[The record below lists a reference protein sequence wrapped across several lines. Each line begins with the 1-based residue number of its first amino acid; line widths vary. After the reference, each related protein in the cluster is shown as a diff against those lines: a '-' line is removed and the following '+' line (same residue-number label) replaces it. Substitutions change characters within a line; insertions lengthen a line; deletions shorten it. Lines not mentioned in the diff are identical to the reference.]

1 MPPWIEPRPRFSW
14 AVTVAACQTS
24 SRQSCVA
31 ERAAHCQFRA
41 FTSRL
46 PLTKFP
52 SAPSDEQGLTIKM
65 GQTNVQKYLA
75 PLLKKI
81 EAGEIDPSF
90 VITHKIK
97 LEDAPKAYK
106 TFRDREDGCIK
117 VVVKLS
123 S

>member
-1 MPPWIEPRPRFSW
+1 
-14 AVTVAACQTS
+14 
-24 SRQSCVA
+24 
-31 ERAAHCQFRA
+31 
-41 FTSRL
+41 
-46 PLTKFP
+46 
-52 SAPSDEQGLTIKM
+52 
-65 GQTNVQKYLA
+65 VQKYLE

-97 LEDAPKAYK
+97 LEDAPRAYK